1 MEERSDGSDGP
12 PKPQN
17 SVLGWLASV
26 RFDPLANLYEAWV
39 PQRPQVLTVGT
50 TRSEALS
57 ALRERLAEEVG
68 VNPEVCEEVN

>member
-1 MEERSDGSDGP
+1 MPDTTHGYLRHGLAGLRYDALAG
-12 PKPQN
+12 
-17 SVLGWLASV
+17 LG
-26 RFDPLANLYEAWV
+26 EAWV
-39 PQRPQVLTVGT
+39 GQWSQVLTIGN